1 MIVVRI
7 AVIGSGSVGK
17 RLAAGFA
24 AAGHDVVLG
33 SRSPDD
39 AELSA
44 WAGESGVATA
54 LPADAVRDAEI
65 IVNATPGTASVS
77 ALRAAGVGEL
87 AGTVLLD
94 VSNPLDFTSGRPQ
107 LSTDRDD
114 SIAEQVQRAFP
125 ALRVVKSLCTV
136 NNPIMVE
143 PVLLPEPTTMF
154 LAGDDAAAKGTV
166 EELLRSVGWAAEQ
179 LLDLG
184 GIDAAREM
192 EANILFWLKMM
203 NALGTP
209 TFNIRVVVGL

>member
-17 RLAAGFA
+17 RLASGFA

-44 WAGESGVATA
+44 WAGESGVTTA
-54 LPADAVRDAEI
+54 LPAEAVRDAQI
-65 IVNATPGTASVS
+65 VVNATPGTASVS

-87 AGTVLLD
+87 GTVLLD
-94 VSNPLDFTSGRPQ
+94 VSNPLDFSSGQPR
-107 LSTDRDD
+107 LSTERDD
-114 SIAEQVQRAFP
+114 SIAELLQRTFP
-125 ALRVVKSLCTV
+125 SLRVVKSLCTV

-143 PVLLPEPTTMF
+143 PGLLPEPTTMF
-154 LAGDDAAAKGTV
+154 LAGDDVSAKEMV
-166 EELLRSVGWAAEQ
+166 QELLLSVGWAADQ

-184 GIDAAREM
+184 GIDAARQM
-192 EANILFWLKMM
+192 EANIMFWLKMM
-203 NALGTP
+203 NALGTA
-209 TFNIRVVVGL
+209 TFNIRVVRG